1 MFKKSQ
7 LKNGITIATYQ
18 IPNSKLVTV
27 GYVIKNGSYNENENQ
42 TGLSHLI
49 EHMMFKGTIN
59 RTVNQINKDIEN
71 VGGYLNA
78 CTSFTFTKYY
88 ATVPS
93 KHWQIATDVMSDI
106 VFNHTF
112 PEDGFKSEKEVVKEE
127 ISMYEDNPQSFVVD
141 KIYEEIFE
149 NYKNRQTISGKKEDI
164 DRYTINDLNDM
175 IDTNYCFNNITVLAT
190 GNINHE
196 ELEKFV
202 SDYLIKYNI
211 SKEESYVTDYEEF
224 KPHSLNGEVK
234 RFERPDINQTHL
246 SFAMFGP
253 RYSHE
258 DIPALELLVNILGG
272 NTSSLLYDN
281 LREKKGL
288 CYTIGSEIE
297 VLNDVSIIMGYAG
310 LNSQSDVIQE
320 ITDLI
325 VGLADNLTEEM
336 LEDSKRYLIGMEDI
350 QTETTSSL
358 HNLYTE
364 KIINDDFSPIEE
376 RKIRFEEVTLEKAK
390 EVAKRYLNKE
400 NLYFVKLN

>member
-93 KHWQIATDVMSDI
+93 KHWQIAADVMSDI
-106 VFNHTF
+106 VLNHTF

-127 ISMYEDNPQSFVVD
+127 ISMYEDNPRSFVID

-164 DRYTINDLNDM
+164 DRYTIDDLNDM

-224 KPHSLNGEVK
+224 KLHSLNGEVK
-234 RFERPDINQTHL
+234 KFERPDINQTHL

-253 RYSHE
+253 GYSHE

-288 CYTIGSEIE
+288 CYTIGSEME

>member
-18 IPNSKLVTV
+18 IPNSKLVTI

-59 RTVNQINKDIEN
+59 RTVNQVNKDIEN

-93 KHWQIATDVMSDI
+93 KHWRIATDVMSDI

-164 DRYTINDLNDM
+164 DRYTIDDLNDM

>member
-1 MFKKSQ
+1 MMKKSKLQ
-7 LKNGITIATYQ
+7 NGIQ
-18 IPNSKLVTV
+18 IVTCSDPNSKLVTIGFV
-27 GYVIKNGSYNENENQ
+27 VKNGSYNENENQ

-49 EHMMFKGTIN
+49 EHMVFKGTIN
-59 RTVNQINKDIEN
+59 RTVNQINKDVEN

-93 KHWQIATDVMSDI
+93 RYWQVAADVLSDI
-106 VFNHTF
+106 MFNHTF

-127 ISMYEDNPQSFVVD
+127 ISMYEDNPKPFVID

-149 NYKNRQTISGKKEDI
+149 NYKNRQTISGKREDI
-164 DRYTINDLNDM
+164 DRYTIDDLNDM

-202 SDYLIKYNI
+202 SDYLVKYNI
-211 SKEESYVTDYEEF
+211 TEEESYVTDYEEF
-224 KPHSLNGEVK
+224 EPHSLNGEVK
-234 RFERPDINQTHL
+234 KFERPDVNQTHL

-253 RYSHE
+253 GYNHE

-288 CYTIGSEIE
+288 CYTIGADMETLS
-297 VLNDVSIIMGYAG
+297 DVSLIIGYAG

-325 VGLADNLTEEM
+325 AGLADNLTEEM

-358 HNLYTE
+358 HSLYTD
-364 KIINDDFSPIEE
+364 KIINDDFSPVEE
-376 RKIRFEEVTLEKAK
+376 RKNKLEKVTLEQAK
-390 EVAKRYLNKE
+390 EVARKYFNKE
-400 NLYFVKLN
+400 NLCFVKLN

>member
-164 DRYTINDLNDM
+164 DRYTIDDLNDM